1 MLRLGPS
8 AAAKEKRLAA
18 LLDGRDPERLGLA
31 DAVQESQLLGSLEL
45 AGAVSSLDDVRAA
58 RRGAPAS
65 AAAAGLVRA
74 VAAVDPRAVLTV
86 EALQAWH
93 RALGLGAGY
102 RARDRTRADGPAPAP
117 VEFISSRLAILQE
130 WLSVESSRELRP
142 AQAGALVL
150 ARVVEIAPFE
160 DGNGRVGRLA
170 ASHLMVRAGARSP
183 VLVGSDRPRL
193 EACLRA
199 AFQLNT
205 EPLTALLEE
214 AAERALD
221 IMLRALPGPEG

>member
-1 MLRLGPS
+1 M
-8 AAAKEKRLAA
+8 AA
-18 LLDGRDPERLGLA
+18 LLDGRDPERLRLA

-74 VAAVDPRAVLTV
+74 VAAVDPHAVLTV